1 MSSAPATAVYPRTRR
16 RQGGQPASAEHGSE
30 QLPSKQKES
39 PAWECV
45 PYSSPLIVILHEIRQ
60 DPESR
65 LLLRQQESESPFR
78 TIPQHATKTIG
89 LCSQDSP
96 WNQDLS
102 WKVDVYSLC
111 RHSFSRHPLVD
122 SNFEQACCEREQ
134 IQVSKFVFPDGI
146 EGSIAGGAAAAEG
159 HVGDL
164 DKKRKESAKREEGG
178 SEIGSLVGSSI
189 R

>member
-1 MSSAPATAVYPRTRR
+1 MLGNVSLTLHLSSSFSMKFGKTLNRGFYY
-16 RQGGQPASAEHGSE
+16 GNS
-30 QLPSKQKES
+30 
-39 PAWECV
+39 
-45 PYSSPLIVILHEIRQ
+45 
-60 DPESR
+60 
-65 LLLRQQESESPFR
+65 ESESPFR

-111 RHSFSRHPLVD
+111 CHSFSRHPLVD